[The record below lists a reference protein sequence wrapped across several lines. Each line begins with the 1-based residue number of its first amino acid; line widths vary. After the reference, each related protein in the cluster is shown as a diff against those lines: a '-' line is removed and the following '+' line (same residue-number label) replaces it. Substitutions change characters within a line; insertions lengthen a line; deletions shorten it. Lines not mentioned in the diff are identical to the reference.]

1 MRALVERCGLGERED
16 IHLVAVL
23 GELHASQRRRMVAGT
38 HAFYGR
44 ETREGGDVPTFTPA
58 SLSGLRAL
66 AA

>member
-1 MRALVERCGLGERED
+1 
-16 IHLVAVL
+16 VL